1 MCGIAGFS
9 LSADSKIKPRKLAN
23 ALLTAIEDRGYMA
36 AGFAYQDGSHL
47 GWHKAAGLGSQLS
60 LKTMPKDAKNVILHT
75 RLATH
80 GAVTDNRNNHPV
92 LSPAEDIALVH
103 NGVIYNHDQVRKQL
117 GMTLPDVDTSVIPAV
132 IEQWGLDKI
141 STLDGDA
148 AIAWFNRNEQGVL
161 HLARYQYSPLVMA
174 QVEDGSFIFCSTEQ
188 LLWKALIQLDLLP
201 VWMETASELEYYTIT
216 DGVITS
222 KSILPEPEWGG
233 SRYDYSYFRHQTA
246 GAKGHKPLVV
256 TAWDDEYWDTPKYG
270 NDRDDT
276 EPEVDESVTEE
287 EITEMSLPER
297 VRYYTEV
304 YNREDSKQET
314 YFYYPNEKDL
324 WSNELFIIAQEPYID
339 LLDYGVVV
347 RGELVSQLDLD
358 LF

>member
-1 MCGIAGFS
+1 
-9 LSADSKIKPRKLAN
+9 
-23 ALLTAIEDRGYMA
+23 
-36 AGFAYQDGSHL
+36 
-47 GWHKAAGLGSQLS
+47 
-60 LKTMPKDAKNVILHT
+60 
-75 RLATH
+75 
-80 GAVTDNRNNHPV
+80 
-92 LSPAEDIALVH
+92 
-103 NGVIYNHDQVRKQL
+103 
-117 GMTLPDVDTSVIPAV
+117 
-132 IEQWGLDKI
+132 
-141 STLDGDA
+141 
-148 AIAWFNRNEQGVL
+148 
-161 HLARYQYSPLVMA
+161 
-174 QVEDGSFIFCSTEQ
+174 
-188 LLWKALIQLDLLP
+188 
-201 VWMETASELEYYTIT
+201 
-216 DGVITS
+216 
-222 KSILPEPEWGG
+222 
-233 SRYDYSYFRHQTA
+233 
-246 GAKGHKPLVV
+246 VV

-270 NDRDDT
+270 NDHDDT